1 MILEH
6 IRILLR
12 DFLHQSTPL
21 FLDNSKFLSLLVVD
35 QHEDLHFKV
44 GKGNFG
50 FHLKRSHHQMNISI
64 ICVTIILRKL
74 AVSIFLVTIE
84 TLHDQ
89 CIASSLHD
97 GLKDN
102 SWQSFVIQYHLFS
115 AFLKKAFPSLP
126 RRCSYTPNMFFLVRS
141 F

>member
-1 MILEH
+1 MEH

-12 DFLHQSTPL
+12 DYLHLSMPW

-44 GKGNFG
+44 GKGNFES
-50 FHLKRSHHQMNISI
+50 HLKRSHHQMNISI
-64 ICVTIILRKL
+64 ICLTIILRKL
-74 AVSIFLVTIE
+74 AVSISLVTIE

-89 CIASSLHD
+89 CIALGLHD
-97 GLKDN
+97 GLMDN
-102 SWQSFVIQYHLFS
+102 SWKSFVIQYHLFW
-115 AFLKKAFPSLP
+115 AFLKKAFPSSP
-126 RRCSYTPNMFFLVRS
+126 IHRSYTPNMFVFVRS